1 MKKTITSSLIILL
14 ITTGLFAQDKNHDDK
29 LLGVRA
35 GWQYSTLLT
44 DGNIPEGSDPLS
56 SFYAGIFKE
65 FKIVPLLR
73 FDAGLEYAP
82 VGIADSDTD
91 SKIVLHYLSI
101 PLNLRVKLG
110 PVFALGGAAAN
121 FRVAEKYTINGE
133 NYDPED
139 DEKSNV
145 FDVPL
150 YLGLGV
156 KILFISV
163 DARYYWGMLDV
174 YNNENSTTKSQY
186 LQLGASIYF

>member
-1 MKKTITSSLIILL
+1 MKITSLL
-14 ITTGLFAQDKNHDDK
+14 FFLLLTVGIFAQDKNHDDK

-35 GWQYSTLLT
+35 GWQYSTILE
-44 DGNIPEGSDPLS
+44 DGNLLEGFDPLS

-65 FKIVPLLR
+65 IKLVPLLR
-73 FDAGLEYAP
+73 FDVGLEYAP
-82 VGIADSDTD
+82 VGISNSDLD

-110 PVFALGGAAAN
+110 PVYALGGAAAN
-121 FRVAEKYTINGE
+121 FRVAEKYTILGQ
-133 NYDPED
+133 NYDPQD

-163 DARYYWGMLDV
+163 DARYYWGMLDI
-174 YNNENSTTKSQY
+174 YGNDDTTSKGQY
-186 LQLGASIYF
+186 LQVGASIYF